1 MGRGFTV
8 SKVRNEIST
17 GINVDETV
25 FPGGKD
31 DLIIPGIEQAR
42 FHRAK
47 YFDPISRVIFDR
59 VDALD
64 DLFPLFFLPAQ
75 LKIVVLPKPRPSC
88 PSPDLSIRGET
99 VRRL

>member
-1 MGRGFTV
+1 MRCASAV

-17 GINVDETV
+17 GINVDEAV

-47 YFDPISRVIFDR
+47 YFYPIPRMIFDR

-64 DLFPLFFLPAQ
+64 DLFPLFVLSAQ
-75 LKIVVLPKPRPSC
+75 FKIVVLPKPGPGRPS
-88 PSPDLSIRGET
+88 PNLGVFRET
-99 VRRL
+99 IGC